1 LTAQGLLDGATRL
14 AYEVRASKADG
25 GESRFSGTSL
35 DDMRNNVEGLES
47 VYRTVFA
54 GALQARDPKLAE
66 ELREKLSGLRLLLR
80 VPTLSEL
87 DPRKLRAESEEL
99 VISIQT
105 AAPLLGLQQPSL
117 QDLVQ
122 Q

>member
-1 LTAQGLLDGATRL
+1 
-14 AYEVRASKADG
+14 
-25 GESRFSGTSL
+25 
-35 DDMRNNVEGLES
+35 MRNNVEGLES